1 MKNTCIFTNSKYL
14 SLKKLTKLQEKIDR
28 HNENSKSKFKIRI
41 NMSRSYTDVASSAIF
56 LDVFKIM
63 LGYILM
69 FVYTSTML
77 GKFNILHQRFYLTFS
92 GIFSVV
98 LGILV
103 SVGWTGILGLPYTPV
118 HAILPF
124 LMIGIGIDNMFV
136 IVQCWYN
143 LNSKVRAKS

>member
-1 MKNTCIFTNSKYL
+1 MDNDKENTV
-14 SLKKLTKLQEKIDR
+14 TKL
-28 HNENSKSKFKIRI
+28 KIRI
-41 NMSRSYTDVASSAIF
+41 NMSRSYTDVASSSIF
-56 LDVFKIM
+56 LDMYRVIV
-63 LGYILM
+63 GYVLM

-77 GKFNILHQRFYLTFS
+77 GKFNVLHQRVYLTIS
-92 GIFSVV
+92 GILSVV

-103 SVGWTGILGLPYTPV
+103 SVGWTGILGFPYTPV

-143 LNSKVRAKS
+143 LNNKVCIRDATSCARRGAFKDNNWLNN

>member
-1 MKNTCIFTNSKYL
+1 MDNDKENTV
-14 SLKKLTKLQEKIDR
+14 TKL
-28 HNENSKSKFKIRI
+28 KIRI
-41 NMSRSYTDVASSAIF
+41 NMSRSYTDVASSSIF
-56 LDVFKIM
+56 LDMYRVIV
-63 LGYILM
+63 GYVLM

-77 GKFNILHQRFYLTFS
+77 GKFNVLHQRVYLTIS
-92 GIFSVV
+92 GILSVV

-103 SVGWTGILGLPYTPV
+103 SVGWTGILGFPYTPV

-143 LNSKVRAKS
+143 LNNKVCIRDATSCARRRITIG